1 MFGLISVPIILAGG
15 YYYFTFNKKKVVEKA
30 LDMYAS
36 IVVYSKDKLNFKVD
50 DMFSSNYINLIYQ
63 NNENQYN
70 KIDIASYFVDYLK
83 EISNNQNINFQEIE
97 EKFDISNNKENRILF
112 SYNYDNKDYFHYLC
126 NKSLMKILF
135 NDELIEVNNTFPIIN
150 KEKFELFK
158 NNKLNPYFYKEEHI
172 NDSFYIL
179 LNGDLKHI
187 ETVKLFNKETGEY
200 EVDMDGKLKELF
212 NKLKGPF
219 NDWGLLTLNLIKNK
233 WIFDDFDID
242 KKYKII
248 IKQGLYLNE
257 ETFDLES
264 DIIEIEYNNEFI
276 KLPSLYKLFLNK
288 IKKNGLEFLSNI

>member
-15 YYYFTFNKKKVVEKA
+15 YYYYTFNKKKVVEKA

-50 DMFSSNYINLIYQ
+50 DIFCSNNINLIYQ
-63 NNENQYN
+63 NNENQYS
-70 KIDIASYFVDYLK
+70 KIDITNYFRDTLK
-83 EISNNQNINFQEIE
+83 DISNKQHIIYQEIE
-97 EKFDISNNKENRILF
+97 EKFDISNNKENRLLF
-112 SYNYDNKDYFHYLC
+112 SYNYDNKDYFHYLT
-126 NKSLMKILF
+126 NKSLMKISF
-135 NDELIEVNNTFPIIN
+135 NDELIEVNNSYPIMN

-158 NNKLNPYFYKEEHI
+158 TNKLNPYFYREENI

-187 ETVKLFNKETGEY
+187 ETVKLFNKETSEY
-200 EVDMDGKLKELF
+200 ELDIDGKLKELF
-212 NKLKGPF
+212 NKLKGPY
-219 NDWGLLTLNLIKNK
+219 NDWGLLTLNVIKNK

-264 DIIEIEYNNEFI
+264 DIIEIEYNDEFI